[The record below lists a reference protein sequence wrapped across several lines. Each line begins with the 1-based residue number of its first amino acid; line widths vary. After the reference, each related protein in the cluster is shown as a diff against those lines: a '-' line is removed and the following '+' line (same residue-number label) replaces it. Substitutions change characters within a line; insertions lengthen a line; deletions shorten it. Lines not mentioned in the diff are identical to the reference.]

1 MTSVPLLCLHGWGM
15 NGGAFAPLRSA
26 LHEYASDALDLP
38 GHGKRPWR
46 AEHAGLAAHA
56 ALLASELPQR
66 CVLVGWSM
74 GGQLA
79 LELARQHPERVQA
92 LVLLATTPKFPQTQ
106 DWPHGLDSRT
116 RTVFRMMLE
125 RDWRQTLDD
134 FIALQLRGSRDAA
147 NVQQALQQ
155 SLLEHGLPVAAAMQA
170 GLAWLDD
177 VDLRA
182 AIREVQQPALV
193 IAGQHDRVTPPAA
206 GRWLAEQLPQAQYV
220 EVARAGHAPHLSHT
234 EEVCAAMRPFLQ
246 QLCQ

>member
-1 MTSVPLLCLHGWGM
+1 M
-15 NGGAFAPLRSA
+15 NSGAFALLRSA
-26 LHEYASDALDLP
+26 LNEFPSDALDLP

-79 LELARQHPERVQA
+79 LELARLHPERVQA
-92 LVLLATTPKFPQTQ
+92 LVLLATTPKFPQTT

-116 RTVFRMMLE
+116 RAVFRMMLE

-147 NVQQALQQ
+147 SVQQALQQ
-155 SLLEHGLPVAAAMQA
+155 SLLEQGLPVAAAMQA
-170 GLAWLDD
+170 GLDWLDE

-182 AIREVQQPALV
+182 VISDVHQPTLV

-206 GRWLAEQLPQAQYV
+206 GRWLAEQLPQGQHL
-220 EVARAGHAPHLSHT
+220 EVLRAGHAPHLSHT
-234 EEVCAAMRPFLQ
+234 AEVCTGVRSFLRK
-246 QLCQ
+246 LSP